1 MTAQERALGSEK
13 DRFAVNEAFFG
24 GGLSLAQ
31 VERAISARA
40 RQSRRSHVVPFEHLV
55 FCFSAERR
63 LKATYVLGCVCI
75 EAGNGSW
82 GREGGDGVTIGAN
95 DLP

>member
-31 VERAISARA
+31 VGEQFPRGRGSQEDRTLFH
-40 RQSRRSHVVPFEHLV
+40 SSSLCFVFPPNVV
-55 FCFSAERR
+55 
-63 LKATYVLGCVCI
+63 
-75 EAGNGSW
+75 
-82 GREGGDGVTIGAN
+82 
-95 DLP
+95 